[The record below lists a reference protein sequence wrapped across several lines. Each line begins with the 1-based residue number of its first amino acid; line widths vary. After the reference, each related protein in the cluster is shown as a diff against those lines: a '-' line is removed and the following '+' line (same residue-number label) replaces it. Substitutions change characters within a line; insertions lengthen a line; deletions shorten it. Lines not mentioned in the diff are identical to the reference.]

1 MNIRKKNKLE
11 VKIGDFGISKEFNSN
26 KQYTFTQYGQ
36 GTLYYLPPEISA
48 GEKYNKK
55 ADIWSLGCI
64 IYELFTLKIYFWDK
78 FNADITKIDNSVY
91 NAKWQTLIDLLLQ
104 KNIDNRLDINKVIKF
119 LTKIIGKELDEN
131 SIYNLDNN
139 IKIPKKLGRYE
150 VILSNEKKLEAINSK
165 W

>member
-1 MNIRKKNKLE
+1 M
-11 VKIGDFGISKEFNSN
+11 
-26 KQYTFTQYGQ
+26 
-36 GTLYYLPPEISA
+36 
-48 GEKYNKK
+48 
-55 ADIWSLGCI
+55 
-64 IYELFTLKIYFWDK
+64 
-78 FNADITKIDNSVY
+78 
-91 NAKWQTLIDLLLQ
+91 Q

-165 W
+165 